1 MELQL
6 SGNEDTN
13 IVIKNSKSLMS
24 LILMP
29 RDEAKTTTNWQ
40 IFKHFLKSSVTKS
53 AKLNWIK
60 YSLTISIYKE
70 TSLIPT
76 EEFNTPIFTKQRRL
90 NKMAIH
96 SSTIAWK
103 IPWTE
108 EPGRLQSMGS
118 QRVGHN
124 WATSPSFPFSILG
137 GRLNVGN
144 KVSTICFTKIQQH
157 LLYYL
162 LVDSTA

>member
-60 YSLTISIYKE
+60 YSLTTSIYKE

-76 EEFNTPIFTKQRRL
+76 EKFNTPIFTKQR
-90 NKMAIH
+90 H
-96 SSTIAWK
+96 SQTW
-103 IPWTE
+103 
-108 EPGRLQSMGS
+108 RMNL
-118 QRVGHN
+118 R
-124 WATSPSFPFSILG
+124 
-137 GRLNVGN
+137 
-144 KVSTICFTKIQQH
+144 
-157 LLYYL
+157 
-162 LVDSTA
+162 